1 MLNTLFGNR
10 RYIFI
15 YTGIWIFITI
25 IHIFL
30 LLHIQKFSFKISA
43 TESIISNFF
52 LAILGLGLWISI
64 FYSNIENKSVL
75 MKIFNHTLLC
85 IIFLGIWLAI
95 DYLILYSTFKN
106 DTEYIKYLNSS
117 IPWRIGNGFLFY
129 GLIIIA
135 YYLMLYYQNFREK
148 VVKESEL
155 KGLIKE
161 SELSSLKSQINPHF
175 LFNSL
180 NSISSLTIIKPEK
193 AREMIIKL
201 SDFLRYSISFNEEKF
216 TSLKKELENVNRYLD
231 IEKTRFGKRLKIVSK
246 ISEESLEKTLPGLIL
261 QPLIENAIKYG
272 VYESI
277 EESEVEIITICNAD
291 VLRVKIKNSFDPDI
305 IVEKGEGVGL
315 KNIRG
320 RLNIIYDNNNL
331 MDISISNN
339 TYEVTI
345 SFPQKIN

>member
-1 MLNTLFGNR
+1 
-10 RYIFI
+10 
-15 YTGIWIFITI
+15 
-25 IHIFL
+25 
-30 LLHIQKFSFKISA
+30 
-43 TESIISNFF
+43 
-52 LAILGLGLWISI
+52 
-64 FYSNIENKSVL
+64 
-75 MKIFNHTLLC
+75 
-85 IIFLGIWLAI
+85 
-95 DYLILYSTFKN
+95 
-106 DTEYIKYLNSS
+106 
-117 IPWRIGNGFLFY
+117 
-129 GLIIIA
+129 
-135 YYLMLYYQNFREK
+135 MLYYQNFREK